1 MTHLSLQAGW
11 LCYQNAETTLICHAL
26 EPSTQTELETALK
39 QCNTQLQAVLKVK
52 EGLVVMMR
60 SYEKSADEKSA
71 KILGPQIAEKEQV
84 REILL
89 YLYLSNRDTIF
100 L

>member
-1 MTHLSLQAGW
+1 LPRCT
-11 LCYQNAETTLICHAL
+11 

-71 KILGPQIAEKEQV
+71 KILSPQIAEKEEV
-84 REILL
+84 SGILH
-89 YLYLSNRDTIF
+89 SAW
-100 L
+100 